1 MYDKPSIK
9 MLLSVC
15 FLLFTI
21 FYSFGAAVLTYAD
34 SHTHTHTHTKPQYY
48 YVTSMRDARDNLV
61 KETLDFIFF
70 LLFELN

>member
-1 MYDKPSIK
+1 

-21 FYSFGAAVLTYAD
+21 FYSFGAGVLTYGD
-34 SHTHTHTHTKPQYY
+34 SHTHTNTHTKPQYY
-48 YVTSMRDARDNLV
+48 YVTSMFDACDNLV